1 MGKKSLAT
9 ATPSAIDQT
18 ETSARKTA
26 LDKALGKIKKEFGDG
41 AVMKMGDNRL
51 ANVERLSTGIL
62 SLDQITG
69 GGLPRGRIIEMY
81 GPESSG
87 KTTVALQAA
96 AAVQKAGGKVAYID
110 AENALDPAYMKN
122 LGVDLDDLLLSQP
135 NTGEEGL
142 EIANTLIE
150 SGAIALVV
158 VDSVAALVPKAEID
172 GEIGDA
178 HVGIQ
183 ARLMS
188 QALRKISSAVHS
200 TQTVVIFIN
209 QLREKVGV
217 MFGSPEVTPG
227 GRALKFYASI
237 RLDIRRTGQIKDK
250 VDGEVQVVGNTVRLK
265 VTKNKVFPPFKVAE
279 VQMDYGYGI
288 SRTAD
293 ILDQATK
300 ADIVQKSGAWYS
312 YHDEHIGQ
320 GRINA
325 IKYLNDRPELV
336 EDLMQQV
343 LHPAPDPEPAE
354 PTTKD
359 A

>member
-1 MGKKSLAT
+1 MGKKSIAT
-9 ATPSAIDQT
+9 ATPTAINQT
-18 ETSARKTA
+18 ETKARKTA
-26 LDKALGKIKKEFGDG
+26 LDQALGKIKKEFGDG

-51 ANVERLSTGIL
+51 ATVERLSTGIL

-69 GGLPRGRIIEMY
+69 GGLPKGRIIEMY

-87 KTTVALQAA
+87 KTTVALQTA
-96 AAVQKAGGKVAYID
+96 AAVQQVGGKVAYID
-110 AENALDPAYMKN
+110 AENALDPTYMKN
-122 LGVDLDDLLLSQP
+122 LGINLDDLLLSQP

-150 SGAIALVV
+150 SGAISLVV
-158 VDSVAALVPKAEID
+158 IDSVAALVPKAEID

-188 QALRKISSAVHS
+188 QALRKISSAVHA

-227 GRALKFYASI
+227 GRALKFYATI
-237 RLDIRRTGQIKDK
+237 RLDIRRSSQIKDK
-250 VDGEVQVVGNTVRLK
+250 VDGEMQVVGNLVRLK

-279 VQMDYGYGI
+279 VQMDYGTGI
-288 SRTAD
+288 SRNAD
-293 ILDQATK
+293 VLDQATA
-300 ADIVQKSGAWYS
+300 ADLIQKSGAWYS
-312 YHDEHIGQ
+312 YQGEHIGQ

-325 IKYLNDRPELV
+325 IKYLAGQPELV
-336 EDLMQQV
+336 TSLMQQLLTPTV
-343 LHPAPDPEPAE
+343 DPTPATPSAE
-354 PTTKD
+354 
-359 A
+359 